1 MYRLYDCKAGTKNV
15 SVLINRIGDRE
26 YMAEIYCP
34 KCKTLLEN
42 DEIEIGKCLSCGAIF
57 EKAAIEKKIYKTNL
71 DNVKHINTV
80 AEILKVIGVFI
91 LVIGTIASICVG
103 CISKEFSFVLFFV
116 MEIEVF
122 IGGIIFIGF
131 SEIIKLL
138 EDIKDKMK

>member
-15 SVLINRIGDRE
+15 SVLINRIG
-26 YMAEIYCP
+26 
-34 KCKTLLEN
+34 
-42 DEIEIGKCLSCGAIF
+42 
-57 EKAAIEKKIYKTNL
+57 

-138 EDIKDKMK
+138 QDIKDKMK

>member
-1 MYRLYDCKAGTKNV
+1 MTVKLERKMYQF
-15 SVLINRIGDRE
+15 LINRIGDRE
-26 YMAEIYCP
+26 YMSEIYCP

-57 EKAAIEKKIYKTNL
+57 EKAAIEKKIYKTNSH
-71 DNVKHINTV
+71 NVKHINTV

-138 EDIKDKMK
+138 QDIKAKMK